1 MLFSMAEGGRLT
13 SLLWALLLGLEAP
26 FLGSL
31 ILSRASVSEMVRAAA
46 AESEEL
52 RVSLVHGAP
61 SATGDLLL
69 GNRRFI

>member
-31 ILSRASVSEMVRAAA
+31 ILSRASASEMVRAAE
-46 AESEEL
+46 ESEQCS
-52 RVSLVHGAP
+52 VSGAQCEPGAP

-69 GNRRFI
+69 